1 MKIEMENYLKIYHV
15 PSYSF
20 VKNDKR
26 NEKSFSKKCEVNKII
41 YNFYLMERSS
51 PIKKPSQTTRPPLVN
66 SHLPVAQQ
74 KPP

>member
-1 MKIEMENYLKIYHV
+1 MNQ
-15 PSYSF
+15 
-20 VKNDKR
+20 
-26 NEKSFSKKCEVNKII
+26 II